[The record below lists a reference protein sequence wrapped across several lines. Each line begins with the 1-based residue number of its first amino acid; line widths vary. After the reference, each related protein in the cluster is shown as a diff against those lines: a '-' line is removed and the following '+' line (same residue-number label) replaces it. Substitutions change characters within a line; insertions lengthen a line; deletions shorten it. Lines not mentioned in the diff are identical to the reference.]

1 MKALV
6 LLSGGIDSATALGL
20 AVRRYGRAETTA
32 LAVAYGQKHDKEI
45 QAAKA
50 VAAHFGVVLK
60 QIDLSAVFKGSDSSL
75 IKGSNASLP
84 DGSYAE
90 QLGAA
95 ESEIVSTYV
104 PYRNGLFLSAAAS
117 IALSLGC
124 ETLWYGAH
132 RDDAAGAAYPDCSPA
147 FNRAISES
155 IFEGSGH
162 ALTVEAPFIHQTK
175 ADIVNIGLSIGIPY
189 ELTWS
194 CYAGGETPC
203 GKCATCIDRAKAFA
217 ANGVSDPALSER

>member
-20 AVRRYGRAETTA
+20 AVRRYGRAETAA
-32 LAVAYGQKHDKEI
+32 LAVVYGQKHDKEI

-50 VAAHFGVVLK
+50 VAAHYGVAFK
-60 QIDLSAVFKGSDSSL
+60 QIDLSAIFQDSNSSLLQGSD
-75 IKGSNASLP
+75 AALP
-84 DGSYAE
+84 EGSYAK
-90 QLGAA
+90 QLEAA
-95 ESEIVSTYV
+95 ESEVVSTYV

-155 IFEGSGH
+155 IDEGSGH

-175 ADIVNIGLSIGIPY
+175 ADIVNIGLSIGVPY

-203 GKCATCIDRAKAFA
+203 GTCATCIDRAKAFA
-217 ANGVSDPALSER
+217 ENGITDPALSKR